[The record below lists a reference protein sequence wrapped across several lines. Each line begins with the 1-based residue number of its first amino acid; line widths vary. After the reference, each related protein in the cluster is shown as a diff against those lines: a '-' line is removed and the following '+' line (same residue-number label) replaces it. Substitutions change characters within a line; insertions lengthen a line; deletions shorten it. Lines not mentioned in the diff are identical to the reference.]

1 MPKKNDKTA
10 TTKSEALKRS
20 EDNTSAMIEA
30 EKQRVTMLQ
39 RGNER
44 EGDGPK
50 ADLKRAV
57 MPERRTGIGVGC
69 RSHRE
74 RTISM
79 TQQSGRYGYKPN
91 ERNGMSEQAIDKTR
105 ELAEEALDRADE
117 WLKPTGLSIKERPM
131 TVLAVVGGLA
141 FAAGAIWML
150 RNSRQ
155 QSRYQEMLGTLS
167 DLPRR
172 AGWR

>member
-1 MPKKNDKTA
+1 
-10 TTKSEALKRS
+10 
-20 EDNTSAMIEA
+20 
-30 EKQRVTMLQ
+30 
-39 RGNER
+39 
-44 EGDGPK
+44 
-50 ADLKRAV
+50 
-57 MPERRTGIGVGC
+57 
-69 RSHRE
+69 
-74 RTISM
+74 M

-155 QSRYQEMLGTLS
+155 PSRYQEMLGTLS